1 MNTQISPREW
11 EAISAYLDGQLSAQE
26 KQRFEERL
34 KVSAELR
41 AGLEDIQRTRAL
53 LRSLPQKRA
62 PRNFTLQPEAIPR
75 RRTAPPL
82 FSIMRL
88 ASAVA
93 TFLLVAA
100 FAGDLLISRAQL
112 AYQAPSPNL
121 QTQATQ
127 VVSGA
132 RASEGNP
139 PVITWGTPSP
149 YGEAATGKGG
159 GGGYGGAPEGVG
171 GAGNSSPYPNTGI
184 SPAPTEAPPALAAA
198 PASPEP
204 NAAQKVQTTETPQS
218 LQALAPQQSTPA
230 GETAAPGPVYNAQQ
244 GSSGPILGIRPPEE
258 RGTELAQSPVSEPS
272 LQESPL
278 PERETVRIAE
288 VVLAVIALATA
299 LAAIILHRRAAS

>member
-1 MNTQISPREW
+1 MNTQLSPREW

-34 KVSAELR
+34 KFSAELR
-41 AGLEDIQRTRAL
+41 TGLEDIQRTREL

-62 PRNFTLQPEAIPR
+62 PRNFTLQPEAIPQ
-75 RRTAPPL
+75 RRTTPPL

-100 FAGDLLISRAQL
+100 FAGDLLISRTQL
-112 AYQAPSPNL
+112 TSQAPSRNL
-121 QTQATQ
+121 PTQANQ
-127 VVSGA
+127 SVPGA

-149 YGEAATGKGG
+149 YGGVVTGKGG
-159 GGGYGGAPEGVG
+159 GGGYGGAPEGLG
-171 GAGNSSPYPNTGI
+171 GGGDGSPYPNFGI
-184 SPAPTEAPPALAAA
+184 GPVPTEAPPALAAA

-204 NAAQKVQTTETPQS
+204 NAAEKVQTTETPQS
-218 LQALAPQQSTPA
+218 LQALAPQPSTPV
-230 GETAAPGPVYNAQQ
+230 GETATPGPAYNDQQ

-258 RGTELAQSPVSEPS
+258 RGTEIAQSPASELN
-272 LQESPL
+272 LQKSPL
-278 PERETVRIAE
+278 PEPGTVRIAE
-288 VVLAVIALATA
+288 IILAVIAVATA
-299 LAAIILHRRAAS
+299 LAAIILHRRAV